1 MRAYV
6 ITTAIVFALLVL
18 AHIMRFIDEG
28 PELLKKPPF
37 LLTTLAGAALFV
49 WAVTLLRRSQ

>member
-28 PELLKKPPF
+28 PELLNKPSF

-49 WAVTLLRRSQ
+49 WAVTLLRRSH